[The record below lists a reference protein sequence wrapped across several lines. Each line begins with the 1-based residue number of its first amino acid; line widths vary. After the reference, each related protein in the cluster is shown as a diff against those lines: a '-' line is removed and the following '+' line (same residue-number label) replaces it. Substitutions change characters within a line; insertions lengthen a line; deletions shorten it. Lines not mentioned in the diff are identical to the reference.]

1 MMGKDLASGFLR
13 LRAAAE
19 GKVSSVAVPVTFL
32 VAFLEERKVK
42 TRTLYEPNAK
52 GAAPK
57 SVQAFRG
64 SATRR
69 GGRSR
74 STSHRRTEIC
84 SLLACVTDSHRS
96 TLTSPRMPTPTKVN
110 ESVPDSGV
118 GAGGEFPSMMRS

>member
-1 MMGKDLASGFLR
+1 MGKDLASGFLR

-19 GKVSSVAVPVTFL
+19 GKLSSLAVTVTFLVTFL

-64 SATRR
+64 PATLRHPATRLR
-69 GGRSR
+69 NRQS
-74 STSHRRTEIC
+74 SKHLDE
-84 SLLACVTDSHRS
+84 AKDA
-96 TLTSPRMPTPTKVN
+96 N
-110 ESVPDSGV
+110 
-118 GAGGEFPSMMRS
+118 AN

>member
-69 GGRSR
+69 GGRSG
-74 STSHRRTEIC
+74 STSPTKGN
-84 SLLACVTDSHRS
+84 LLATRLRNRQSSKYLDEA
-96 TLTSPRMPTPTKVN
+96 KDAN
-110 ESVPDSGV
+110 
-118 GAGGEFPSMMRS
+118 AN

>member
-1 MMGKDLASGFLR
+1 MGKDLASGFLR

-57 SVQAFRG
+57 SVQAFRWPATLRHA
-64 SATRR
+64 ATRLR
-69 GGRSR
+69 NRQS
-74 STSHRRTEIC
+74 SKYLDE
-84 SLLACVTDSHRS
+84 AKDA
-96 TLTSPRMPTPTKVN
+96 N
-110 ESVPDSGV
+110 
-118 GAGGEFPSMMRS
+118 AN

>member
-1 MMGKDLASGFLR
+1 MGKDLASGFLR

-64 SATRR
+64 PATLRHPATRLR
-69 GGRSR
+69 NRQS
-74 STSHRRTEIC
+74 SKYLDE
-84 SLLACVTDSHRS
+84 AKDA
-96 TLTSPRMPTPTKVN
+96 N
-110 ESVPDSGV
+110 
-118 GAGGEFPSMMRS
+118 AN